1 MGKLDNKIALVT
13 GSAMGIGKAI
23 AIGLAQEGANLMLA
37 DIKGTEVTE
46 KAIRDL
52 GVKVESVQTDVTSE
66 QQIENLFSKTMER
79 FGRLDV
85 LVNNAGIFSGGPLE
99 DTKTEAWDKVIAT
112 NLRAHF
118 LCTRFAFKIMKAQGG
133 GRIINIGS
141 ISGERVRAY
150 NAAYS
155 VAKFGLIG
163 LTHTTSLEGR
173 KFGISCGCF
182 QPGEVFHEGRPAE
195 MQKEPGMTREDAAA
209 AVVFMAYQPAYLNV
223 LELTM
228 LHNEQLFIGRG

>member
-1 MGKLDNKIALVT
+1 MGKLDKKVAMVT
-13 GSAMGIGKAI
+13 GSAQGIGKAI
-23 AIGLAQEGANLMLA
+23 AIALAQEGANLVLG
-37 DIKGTEVTE
+37 DIKGMDVTE
-46 KAIRDL
+46 KAARDL
-52 GVKVESVQTDVTSE
+52 GVQVEPVLTDVTSE
-66 QQIENLFSKTMER
+66 EQIQNLFSKAMAR
-79 FGRLDV
+79 FGRIDV
-85 LVNNAGIFSGGPLE
+85 LINNAGIFSGGPLE

-118 LCTRFAFKIMKAQGG
+118 LCTRSAFKIMKAQGG

-141 ISGERVRAY
+141 ISGERVRA
-150 NAAYS
+150 NNVAYS

-163 LTHTTSLEGR
+163 LTHTTALEGR

-195 MQKEPGMTREDAAA
+195 MQKEPGMTREDVAA
-209 AVVFMAYQPAYLNV
+209 AVAFMAYQPAYLNV